1 MTISEKTKQIYNKT
15 EQSKDQYNLNRQA
28 AKISSISWVNLSKH
42 EFLTNKEVL
51 QENKLVRK
59 RCCIGKIWKFT
70 IRSTSVTEKQYQGF
84 NNIFKSDEKEE
95 LVTINKENS
104 ELTDKSN
111 LMYDNNIVLV
121 NAEMTENIVIFFSIK
136 YDRLRSFYH
145 WLNDFRNFLEQ

>member
-28 AKISSISWVNLSKH
+28 AKISSTSWVNLSKH
-42 EFLTNKEVL
+42 EFLTNKDVL

-95 LVTINKENS
+95 IVTNHKENS
-104 ELTDKSN
+104 ELTEKSN
-111 LMYDNNIVLV
+111 LMYNNNIVLV

-136 YDRLRSFYH
+136 YDRLCSFYH